1 MTEHSDGRDALG
13 STSDS
18 AREDDARCDDHRA
31 IAFYSLAFLRTVSD
45 LRDEVRP
52 SHDAIQS
59 SIRYPLLQIL
69 AVGLDKRLLRSGRNR
84 TLVEVLTSLIEATED
99 CLRQD
104 GLDKRLLDT
113 LISIKT
119 ELAVLMLR
127 LTWFECSCRLRLGAS
142 HLAADAGHAPAP
154 TCPAPY

>member
-1 MTEHSDGRDALG
+1 VRPSHDAIQ
-13 STSDS
+13 SSIR
-18 AREDDARCDDHRA
+18 REG
-31 IAFYSLAFLRTVSD
+31 
-45 LRDEVRP
+45 VRP